1 MKKYIFV
8 TALFLAA
15 CGTALK
21 LAVPN
26 EADATRAAVKFP
38 GTTLADLNKGK
49 AAYEA
54 NCAKCHGLKDPARY
68 SEEKWRKV
76 NPPMAKK
83 AGIDAATEEL
93 ILKYVLTA
101 GSAAK

>member
-1 MKKYIFV
+1 MKKYIFI

-21 LAVPN
+21 LALPT
-26 EADATRAAVKFP
+26 EADATRAATKFP
-38 GTTLADLNKGK
+38 GTTLSDLSNGK
-49 AAYEA
+49 LAYEG
-54 NCAKCHGLKDPARY
+54 NCAKCHNLKDPARY

-76 NPPMAKK
+76 NPRMAKK
-83 AGIDAATEEL
+83 AGIDAATEVL
-93 ILKYVLTA
+93 ILKYVLIA

>member
-1 MKKYIFV
+1 MKKYIFI

-21 LAVPN
+21 LAVPT
-26 EADATRAAVKFP
+26 EADATRAATKFP
-38 GTTLADLNKGK
+38 GTTLSDLSNGK
-49 AAYEA
+49 LAYEA
-54 NCAKCHGLKDPARY
+54 NCAKCHNLKDPARY